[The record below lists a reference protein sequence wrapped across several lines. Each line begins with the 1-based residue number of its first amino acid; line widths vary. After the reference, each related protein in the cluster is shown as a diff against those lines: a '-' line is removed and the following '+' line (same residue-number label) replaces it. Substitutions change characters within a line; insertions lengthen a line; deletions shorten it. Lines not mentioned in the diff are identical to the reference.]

1 VTLARNEHQM
11 DRPSHGGAPC
21 GARSVYAP
29 VARDKAQGRPHVRPV
44 CVASSLLAGS
54 TRYLPV
60 RTGGASRPVPF
71 ILVTLRPPSTVE
83 RHRRLVSFLPMG
95 RAATNFCG
103 AIRSGRRT
111 LNTGHHVLQDNADV
125 PECHSSN
132 ASQVRWFNANRHRT
146 GEDESCSQN
155 PVMRFSQ

>member
-71 ILVTLRPPSTVE
+71 IHVTLRPPSTVE

-95 RAATNFCG
+95 RAATKFVAQLSG
-103 AIRSGRRT
+103 VRSRHRVSEHFDCQVTYRSERHHQSFSSAVGHEPTSSERT
-111 LNTGHHVLQDNADV
+111 LTVAQKPGPSGAKSV
-125 PECHSSN
+125 
-132 ASQVRWFNANRHRT
+132 
-146 GEDESCSQN
+146 
-155 PVMRFSQ
+155 